1 MALVYCGDIKAT
13 QVRAQAPGD
22 QPQPTGHEAW
32 AQLQAVVNYKRER
45 HRLNEQIAATSD
57 EAEKSDLTKRL
68 SEVEKHQLSTD
79 SMNVWAREPQ
89 EACTIA
95 SSQEFPTLQFP
106 IYFFGLLVQC
116 RGIKSR

>member
-106 IYFFGLLVQC
+106 IYFLDSSFNAAA
-116 RGIKSR
+116 

>member
-1 MALVYCGDIKAT
+1 MTTDKRSQPDFVWRLMYCGDIKAT

-68 SEVEKHQLSTD
+68 SEVEKQQLSTD
-79 SMNVWAREPQ
+79 SMDVWAWEPP
-89 EACTIA
+89 EACTIT
-95 SSQEFPTLQFP
+95 P
-106 IYFFGLLVQC
+106 
-116 RGIKSR
+116 SR

>member
-1 MALVYCGDIKAT
+1 MYCGDIKAT

-68 SEVEKHQLSTD
+68 SEVEKQQLSTD
-79 SMNVWAREPQ
+79 SRDVWAREPP
-89 EACTIA
+89 EACTIPP
-95 SSQEFPTLQFP
+95 SREFPTLQFP
-106 IYFFGLLVQC
+106 IYFLDF
-116 RGIKSR
+116 SFNAAA

>member
-1 MALVYCGDIKAT
+1 MTTSKRSDPDFVALAYCGDIEAT

-68 SEVEKHQLSTD
+68 SEVEKQQLSTD
-79 SMNVWAREPQ
+79 SMDFWAWEPP
-89 EACTIA
+89 EACTIT
-95 SSQEFPTLQFP
+95 P
-106 IYFFGLLVQC
+106 
-116 RGIKSR
+116 SR

>member
-1 MALVYCGDIKAT
+1 MTTDNRSCPDLVALVYCGDIKAT

-22 QPQPTGHEAW
+22 QPQSTGHEAW

-68 SEVEKHQLSTD
+68 SEVEKQQLSTD
-79 SMNVWAREPQ
+79 SMDVWAWEPP
-89 EACTIA
+89 EACTIT
-95 SSQEFPTLQFP
+95 P
-106 IYFFGLLVQC
+106 
-116 RGIKSR
+116 SR